1 MTSEKQLQL
10 SRPSADVLAIIG
22 VILLFA
28 LRFSSTLA
36 QYRFYGPS
44 VDNVSILGPM
54 FAETARLALHG
65 MFPYYLPSFGTGFP
79 LFESPHYCVCY
90 PFYFFGLL
98 DYGGPLQSLH
108 TLTGLTIFH
117 RFLFGLNLY
126 VMLRCALISPWAA
139 FAGASIGVFARN
151 TELYSSWLT
160 MTASYT
166 WMPLVIGSAI
176 LLLRVPGSFWAILLL
191 GISAGMMTLAT
202 AAQPVSHAI
211 LFCAVIFG
219 AAVLSLGLRRDFK
232 AVTQLI
238 LSLLAAGAIAFG
250 LAAVSA
256 VPVLLGIERMIRHI
270 GHGFV
275 LGHQAIPWDKF
286 TRNDLQLSFT
296 QLPGI
301 LIKPT
306 WIQIVGSPYVGP
318 LGVAGVAAALL
329 FYRGLNTTQRF
340 LTAVIGGLG
349 LYGLL
354 SAFGSHLGFAYINYY
369 VPFINKSREPGR
381 HLIFFLFAVVL
392 LTGFGFEQIEK
403 FMTGRDAS
411 RNVLSRK
418 RLVIAVFLVLASVV
432 VVWELWAN
440 SPLQGGGW
448 VVLFLAPI
456 LALLSLLF
464 RIKLTPA
471 LVFAA
476 IVASVASS
484 ISPPRTFDLF
494 SSTYVAPA
502 NLRSLEVLST
512 IRNNI
517 GPGDYRIDFRDK
529 EFSPILWGMNSSYFG
544 FNSFYNQLTPQPYDQ
559 FRFSQNHNTPYL
571 RAMMGAR
578 YILCSAEEKPTD
590 PGAKELFAVQGY
602 KLFEN
607 ATYMGRL
614 TLVHTLA
621 GTFNQK
627 DQFVTKAGR
636 EFDFLTSVYIH
647 ESDAP
652 QLEGFLS
659 KPSIQTEAAND
670 RLYVIQSSTNR
681 VAAMVESSQAGV
693 LILNEWFIPAW
704 QVTING
710 DSKQILRVNQWQIG
724 VPIRPGKNV
733 VEFVYRP
740 SIFWGF
746 LILNRITWLLL
757 AGLVLTRVLRLF
769 MSEPVV
775 ATSNPQTEA
784 FPRGPLAAD

>member
-22 VILLFA
+22 VILLVA

-36 QYRFYGPS
+36 QYRLYGPS

-65 MFPYYLPSFGTGFP
+65 TFPYYLPSFGTGFP

-139 FAGASIGVFARN
+139 FAGSSIGVFARN

-176 LLLRVPGSFWAILLL
+176 LLLRSPGNFWAILLL

-301 LIKPT
+301 LIKPA

-329 FYRGLNTTQRF
+329 FYRRLNTTQRF

-381 HLIFFLFAVVL
+381 HLVFFLFAVVL

-403 FMTGRDAS
+403 FMTERDGS

-418 RLVIAVFLVLASVV
+418 RLVIAVFIVLASVV

-471 LVFAA
+471 LLFAA
-476 IVASVASS
+476 TVASVASS

-517 GPGDYRIDFRDK
+517 EPGDYRIDFRDK

-544 FNSFYNQLTPQPYDQ
+544 FNSFYNQLTP
-559 FRFSQNHNTPYL
+559 
-571 RAMMGAR
+571 
-578 YILCSAEEKPTD
+578 
-590 PGAKELFAVQGY
+590 
-602 KLFEN
+602 
-607 ATYMGRL
+607 
-614 TLVHTLA
+614 
-621 GTFNQK
+621 
-627 DQFVTKAGR
+627 
-636 EFDFLTSVYIH
+636 
-647 ESDAP
+647 
-652 QLEGFLS
+652 
-659 KPSIQTEAAND
+659 
-670 RLYVIQSSTNR
+670 
-681 VAAMVESSQAGV
+681 
-693 LILNEWFIPAW
+693 
-704 QVTING
+704 
-710 DSKQILRVNQWQIG
+710 
-724 VPIRPGKNV
+724 
-733 VEFVYRP
+733 
-740 SIFWGF
+740 
-746 LILNRITWLLL
+746 
-757 AGLVLTRVLRLF
+757 
-769 MSEPVV
+769 
-775 ATSNPQTEA
+775 
-784 FPRGPLAAD
+784 